1 MTSHPNGGEGVT
13 RFVTRGR
20 GESSFVMSH
29 ESFWYACYTH
39 SYQKGMV
46 WRPICFYSIYN
57 SFLLQP
63 MRTFLSIL
71 LMG

>member
-1 MTSHPNGGEGVT
+1 
-13 RFVTRGR
+13 VTRGR
-20 GESSFVMSH
+20 GGVSSFVMSH

-39 SYQKGMV
+39 SYQKGKV

-63 MRTFLSIL
+63 MRKFLSML